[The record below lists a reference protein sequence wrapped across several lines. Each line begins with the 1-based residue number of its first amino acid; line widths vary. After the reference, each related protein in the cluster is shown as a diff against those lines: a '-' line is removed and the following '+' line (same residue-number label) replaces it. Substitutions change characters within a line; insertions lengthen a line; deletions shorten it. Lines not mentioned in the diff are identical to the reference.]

1 MEQSRLPMRGKTKD
15 AEAEALLKLLRQEQE
30 FHNQVSIPEI
40 QRKQPLPAIRSKASD
55 SITEEHEGS
64 GVFISQMRT
73 TKDRDQEIPL
83 NVDSQF
89 LWNARGSLNRNNNDS
104 HFTVASRPAYEW
116 KKDSSNVNYSKFERQ
131 RRPSK
136 NLPPL
141 GPQQTSPRDRGE
153 RPSRPPPSSPKFW
166 EDEKNEGRF

>member
-1 MEQSRLPMRGKTKD
+1 MEQSRPPMRGKTKD

-30 FHNQVSIPEI
+30 FHSQVSIPQI

-55 SITEEHEGS
+55 SITDEHDGT

-73 TKDRDQEIPL
+73 STHADHEIPL

-89 LWNARGSLNRNNNDS
+89 LWNARGSLNNNDS
-104 HFTVASRPAYEW
+104 SFTSTTRPVYEW
-116 KKDSSNVNYSKFERQ
+116 KKDPSSASYSKFERQ
-131 RRPSK
+131 RKPSK
-136 NLPPL
+136 TLPPL
-141 GPQQTSPRDRGE
+141 GPQQISPRERGE

-166 EDEKNEGRF
+166 DD